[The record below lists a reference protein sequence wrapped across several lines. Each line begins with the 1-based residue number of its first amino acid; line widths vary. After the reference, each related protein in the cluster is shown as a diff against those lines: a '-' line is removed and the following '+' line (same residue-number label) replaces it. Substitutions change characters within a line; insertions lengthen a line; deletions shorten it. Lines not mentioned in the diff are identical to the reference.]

1 MKTIAK
7 TILRTT
13 LIALPTLGFYSCD
26 NDEEMDMPENEV
38 ASLFVSSNTSG
49 MITILDF
56 ASMDGIGSSTVASA
70 GADADG
76 IYYDEEEDQII
87 QLVRSDNSL
96 NVYSDIMAA
105 KMDDGLS
112 ASLEL
117 SGTGGFVSGREIAVM
132 NDMVIVAESPV
143 EANGNQ
149 SSLYVYQKN
158 ANGFSL
164 QNTYQVDF
172 ALWGIH
178 IEGNTLYA
186 IVDKTADLAV
196 FNNFMA
202 NTDGMITPDKRVTIE
217 GLGRTHGLTYSME
230 DDLMV
235 LTDIGEASSD
245 SDGGLVIITDF
256 TSTLSSTSDGGTI
269 SMNDQARIE
278 GSNTMLGNPVDVA
291 YSEDSKMIFVAER
304 ANGGGKVLV
313 YDYFSSNGNPSPAYN
328 WDVAGASAVY
338 YYED

>member
-1 MKTIAK
+1 MKTLTKA
-7 TILRTT
+7 ILRTS
-13 LIALPTLGFYSCD
+13 LIVLPTLGFYSCD

-49 MITILDF
+49 MITIIDF
-56 ASMDGIGSSTVASA
+56 SSMNDVSSSTVASA
-70 GADADG
+70 GTDADG
-76 IYYDEEEDQII
+76 IYYDDQNDEII

-96 NVYSDIMAA
+96 NVYSDIMASM
-105 KMDDGLS
+105 MDKGLS
-112 ASLEL
+112 ISLGL
-117 SGTGGFVSGREIAVM
+117 SGTGSFASGREIAVM
-132 NDMVIVAESPV
+132 DDMVIVADSPA

-158 ANGFSL
+158 ASGFSL
-164 QNTYQVDF
+164 LNTYEVDF

-256 TSTLSSTSDGGTI
+256 TSTFNSAADGGTI
-269 SMNDQARIE
+269 SMADQARIE
-278 GSNTMLGNPVDVA
+278 GNNTMLGNPVDVA

-313 YDYFSSNGNPSPAYN
+313 YDYFSSNGNPAPAYS